1 MAKQVTVDRV
11 TEARPYPFAKLPQ
24 TQQGRRG
31 RSDGLL
37 SCVARRLASSGGR
50 EPCLPCHTMG
60 RAGLSEARCVAIL
73 SGQRSPIAQ
82 MFSRAIMRIKPA
94 FLSYR
99 WCS

>member
-37 SCVARRLASSGGR
+37 SLRCAAVSFQRRSRA
-50 EPCLPCHTMG
+50 LPCHTMG
-60 RAGLSEARCVAIL
+60 RAGLNEARCVAIL

-82 MFSRAIMRIKPA
+82 MLSRAIMLIKPA